1 MNRRRALQTIAAGF
15 PAGFPAILRGA
26 RRRAGDSRH
35 EK

>member
-1 MNRRRALQTIAAGF
+1 MNRRRALQTIA
-15 PAGFPAILRGA
+15 AGFPAILRGA